1 MNNLKTAVHLVA
13 GPSGAGKTTYTEQ
26 LTTRLAGVA
35 FSIDDW
41 MMSLYG
47 PDLPAPLDPA
57 WVFARVRRCNE
68 RILVTSMAVA
78 GRGVAVVLD
87 LGLTSKEHRDNV
99 LRAVQAKG
107 FPVRLHW
114 LDAPQAERWAR
125 VESRNNSGR
134 KPGKMVVTRSMFDFM
149 EAICE
154 PPTQEELLS
163 LNGEMV
169 LTGSGGGE
177 A

>member
-1 MNNLKTAVHLVA
+1 MNDMKRAVHLVA
-13 GPSGAGKTTYTEQ
+13 GPCGAGKTTYTEQ

-47 PDLPAPLDPA
+47 PDLAAPLDPA

-68 RILVTSMAVA
+68 RILATSMAVA

-87 LGLTSKEHRDNV
+87 LGLTSKEYRDNV
-99 LRAVQAKG
+99 LHAVQAKD

-125 VESRNNSGR
+125 VESRNGSGQ
-134 KPGKMVVTRSMFDFM
+134 KPGAMMVTRSMFDFM
-149 EAICE
+149 EARCE
-154 PPTQEELLS
+154 PPTQEELLN
-163 LNGEMV
+163 LNGQIV
-169 LTGSGGGE
+169 WTGSGE